1 MKKRI
6 LNIIKTLSFAALML
20 VTIVASIGIEDSFAA
35 ENGIY
40 LATAQPHY
48 RHPYTGT
55 IEDSGGENSYVLGQ
69 SMTESALNSSALV
82 EVDPAGNTFI
92 TIRMNLMD
100 NINNPNFQVDAA
112 GNGGFYSV
120 GASVMQEDFG
130 ANTADF
136 RMQVPS
142 EYCVIRCNMYVIP
155 MGREVVFYITVGGLS
170 PGSGDFVT
178 SVSVEEPSAPDTPQ
192 VQTPSPAPSA
202 SGNVSSS
209 EQSGAPSENNAGE
222 DKKTEGS
229 SDKKDSS
236 SKSDEDKK
244 ESSSKSD
251 EGKKESTSG
260 ITEFDAK
267 GNKKEE
273 SKPAAAKKADLRI
286 PILAGVLI
294 VGGGAATYGVLKKRN
309 KR

>member
-1 MKKRI
+1 MKKSI
-6 LNIIKTLSFAALML
+6 LKNMIKTLSFAALML
-20 VTIVASIGIEDSFAA
+20 VTIVASIGFEDAFAA

-82 EVDPAGNTFI
+82 EVDPAGNSFI

-100 NINNPNFQVDAA
+100 NISNPNFQVDAA

-120 GASVMQEDFG
+120 GASVMQENFDS
-130 ANTADF
+130 NTADF
-136 RMQVPS
+136 GMQVPS

-155 MGREVVFYITVGGLS
+155 MGREVVFYITVNGLT

-178 SVSVEEPSAPDTPQ
+178 SVSVEEPSSLDMPPA
-192 VQTPSPAPSA
+192 QTPAQVPSA
-202 SGNVSSS
+202 SDNVSSS
-209 EQSGAPSENNAGE
+209 EESGTPAKNNDGE
-222 DKKTEGS
+222 DTETENS
-229 SDKKDSS
+229 SDKKDAEEKDSE
-236 SKSDEDKK
+236 KTNNENAA
-244 ESSSKSD
+244 
-251 EGKKESTSG
+251 SG

-273 SKPAAAKKADLRI
+273 LKSSETKKTDLRI
-286 PILAGVLI
+286 PILAGILI
-294 VGGGAATYGVLKKRN
+294 AGGGAAAYGVLKKRN